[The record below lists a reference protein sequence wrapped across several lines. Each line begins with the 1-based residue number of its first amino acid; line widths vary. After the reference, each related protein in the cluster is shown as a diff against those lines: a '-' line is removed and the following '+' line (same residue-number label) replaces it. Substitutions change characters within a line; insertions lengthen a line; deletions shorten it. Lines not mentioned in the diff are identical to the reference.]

1 MLKVAIFNFKGGTGK
16 STTVLNLGACLA
28 ASKCRVL
35 LLDLDGQRTLSFGL
49 GQDGQQPTA
58 LDWLQ
63 GDNVEPLNTEVKNLW
78 LIPGDLGLFQLQS
91 PHDLFTPAL
100 SKLKGFDVCLMDCSP
115 GLSSVSVQALLACSR
130 VLIPTLC
137 EPAALKGLSEAVE
150 LIRGEQTGVPIEVL
164 RTRYKSRLLLTQ
176 EADSLLV
183 EASVELDY
191 RLLHTVIPDNIAVAE
206 SIAQQKPVTAYAAKS
221 SGASSY
227 RFLAKECKKLWRLS

>member
-100 SKLKGFDVCLMDCSP
+100 SNAV
-115 GLSSVSVQALLACSR
+115 SSL
-130 VLIPTLC
+130 
-137 EPAALKGLSEAVE
+137 
-150 LIRGEQTGVPIEVL
+150 
-164 RTRYKSRLLLTQ
+164 
-176 EADSLLV
+176 
-183 EASVELDY
+183 
-191 RLLHTVIPDNIAVAE
+191 
-206 SIAQQKPVTAYAAKS
+206 
-221 SGASSY
+221 
-227 RFLAKECKKLWRLS
+227 